1 MKKVIFV
8 VIDGLGDL
16 PCKEFH
22 GKTPLE
28 AAKKPNLDALAKEGQ
43 CGYMYPIKEKIAPE
57 SDVAVISI
65 LGYDPYKYYTG
76 RGPLEAYGAGI
87 KFTPGDLVLRTNF
100 ATVEIVKG
108 KKKIIDRRAG
118 RNLTTSEA
126 FELAR
131 EINKKV
137 KLQFPF
143 TFTPTVQHRGILVI
157 KGGFSDNIS
166 NTDPAYKKVGT
177 FGVAVSKSNE
187 VVDAIPLD
195 EDETSVLSA
204 RLVNSFVE
212 QSFSVLNNHSVN
224 IKRKKARQLPANII
238 LTRDAGTSLPDF
250 PKKKEKWALI
260 GSMPLEKAIAKLCG
274 MDILKF
280 NYPKLKIKDVYKVLY
295 DNLSMQIKYSK
306 KYIQRKLRK
315 YDAFYI
321 HIKETDIPGHDGL
334 PFEKKKMIEYIDKEF
349 IGFLRAFCKD
359 AIIIVTADH
368 STPCSLKMHSAD
380 PVPVLVYGKGP
391 GNVKEFSEKACKKGN
406 LGKIYGAELLKKFGR

>member
-16 PCKEFH
+16 PCKELK

-28 AAKKPNLDALAKEGQ
+28 AANSPNLDALAKEGQ

-100 ATVEIVKG
+100 ATVELVKN
-108 KKKIIDRRAG
+108 KKKLIDRRAV

-126 FELAR
+126 FALAR
-131 EINKKV
+131 EINKKI

-166 NTDPAYKKVGT
+166 NTDPAYKKAGT
-177 FGVAVSKSNE
+177 FGLAVPKSNE

-195 EDETSVLSA
+195 DDATSVLSA

-212 QSFSVLNNHSVN
+212 QSFFVLNNNPVN
-224 IKRKKARQLPANII
+224 IKRKKSKQFPANII

-250 PKKKEKWALI
+250 PKKKEKWAVI
-260 GSMPLEKAIAKLCG
+260 CSMPLEKAIAKLCG

-280 NYPKLKIKDVYKVLY
+280 KYPELKTTNIYKALY
-295 DNLSMQIKYSK
+295 ESLAIHIKYAK
-306 KYIQRKLRK
+306 RYIQKKLRK

-334 PFEKKKMIEYIDKEF
+334 PFDKKKMIEYIDKEF
-349 IGFLRAFCKD
+349 IGFLREFCKD
-359 AIIIVTADH
+359 EIIIVTADH

-380 PVPVLVYGKGP
+380 PVPVLVYGKGS
-391 GNVKEFSEKACKKGN
+391 GNMKEFSEKACKKGK
-406 LGKIYGAELLKKFGR
+406 LGKIYGLELLKKIGM